1 MSLGRFDG
9 NAYKTYDESLGPV
22 CGASLSCLNLLVSM
36 RIAYLECFS
45 GISGDMFLGA
55 LLDAGVPPEVF
66 TRTVEALGVDA
77 RLEISRVDRSG
88 ISATKLDVIAA
99 GEKELPREEFWA
111 EALSNQQS
119 AISPATPSPATHSH
133 DHEREHAQGQS
144 HSHGHEH
151 SHGNAEPH
159 THSHEHSHSHSH
171 RAQAP
176 SPADSHSHEHS
187 HSQAPPRAAVPH
199 EHSHSHSHDHGH
211 QHEHGLKHTHSHRG
225 LKEIRQIIHA
235 ADISQSAKDRAIKIF
250 EALGAAEA
258 KIHNTDIEDIHFHE
272 VGAIDAIVDIVC
284 ASVGAEALCVDEWV
298 CSPLNVG
305 GGTVVCAHGA
315 FPIPAPATLELLKH
329 APVYSGDIQKELVTP
344 TGAAIVG
351 VLASRFSHFPAMK
364 TVKTGYGAG
373 TRDFKNSPNVLRI
386 SVGETAERHEPGPPD
401 RAAFARSGVDEQPF
415 PMEEITVLE
424 ASVDDMTPQI
434 FGYVMEQALQ
444 NGALDAF
451 GTPVQMKKSRPGML
465 LTVLCRTEDSQN
477 LTKLILAET
486 TTLGVRMRKESRAAL
501 VRRHISIDTKWGAVR
516 MKLAN
521 LNGSISNYA
530 PEYEDCRQIATEQKV
545 PLKTVIQEAI
555 KVYLEKTN
563 G

>member
-1 MSLGRFDG
+1 
-9 NAYKTYDESLGPV
+9 
-22 CGASLSCLNLLVSM
+22 M

-111 EALSNQQS
+111 EAVSTQALSNQQS
-119 AISPATPSPATHSH
+119 AFSPARPSSGTHSH
-133 DHEREHAQGQS
+133 DHGQEHADAHSHSHADSHDHEHS
-144 HSHGHEH
+144 HSHGAAD
-151 SHGNAEPH
+151 SH
-159 THSHEHSHSHSH
+159 THSHEHSHSQEHGHTHSH

-176 SPADSHSHEHS
+176 SPADNHSHE
-187 HSQAPPRAAVPH
+187 A
-199 EHSHSHSHDHGH
+199 SHSHSHA
-211 QHEHGLKHTHSHRG
+211 HSHRG
-225 LKEIRQIIHA
+225 LKEISQIIQA
-235 ADISQSAKDRAIKIF
+235 ADISQSAKDRAIRIF

-258 KIHNTDIEDIHFHE
+258 KVHNTEIETIHFHE

-284 ASVGAEALCVDEWV
+284 ASVGAEALGVDEWV

-315 FPIPAPATLELLKH
+315 FPIPAPATLELLKN
-329 APVYSGDIQKELVTP
+329 APVYSGEIQKELVTP
-344 TGAAIVG
+344 TGAAIVS
-351 VLASRFSHFPAMK
+351 VLASRFSQFPAMTTEK
-364 TVKTGYGAG
+364 IGYGAG
-373 TRDFKNSPNVLRI
+373 TRNFKNSPNVLRLT
-386 SVGETAERHEPGPPD
+386 VGETTATQHE
-401 RAAFARSGVDEQPF
+401 SPF

-424 ASVDDMTPQI
+424 ANVDDMTPQV

-451 GTPVQMKKSRPGML
+451 GTSVQMKKSRPGML
-465 LTVLCRTEDSQN
+465 LTVLCRTEDSQR
-477 LTKLILAET
+477 LTKFILAET
-486 TTLGVRMRKESRAAL
+486 TTLGVRMRRESRAAL
-501 VRRHISIDTKWGAVR
+501 ARRHVSVSTKWGEVR

-530 PEYEDCRQIATEQKV
+530 PEYEDCRQIAKEKKV
-545 PLKTVIQEAI
+545 PLKTVMQEAI
-555 KVYLEKTN
+555 KIYLENTN